1 MLQSFHLGF
10 QFLSHPSVTCKVEG
24 SDLGLT
30 GQQLKFQRFQTQS
43 NTKSPLE
50 DPTKFL
56 TWEANILHSFLTLP
70 SLLANTSSCLPQAH
84 RQFLS
89 TVWLKGLHCTQREG
103 QGQCSPARPQPVV
116 GEAEGCQRQAQEAAA
131 VQGVHLP
138 IRDTTGLPT
147 RLSPKIYTP
156 KGKTRKASTNSNRL
170 FIHGQLLL
178 YMSWCISPD
187 WNLWNASQLEGREE
201 HSKTSKEED
210 NRSVPKRFKHK
221 PADST
226 GYPWGPVAERRAAQA
241 HSLLPSPMKVLLTAV
256 IHLRC

>member
-1 MLQSFHLGF
+1 MHHLSLSKHGTRDPEVSISLQVNGSPLIATEFPLWLRPSPHVAKLPSGVPIPVAPISYLQSWRN
-10 QFLSHPSVTCKVEG
+10 
-24 SDLGLT
+24 DLGLT

-56 TWEANILHSFLTLP
+56 TWGANILHSFLTLP

-147 RLSPKIYTP
+147 RLSPKIHT
-156 KGKTRKASTNSNRL
+156 KG
-170 FIHGQLLL
+170 
-178 YMSWCISPD
+178 
-187 WNLWNASQLEGREE
+187 
-201 HSKTSKEED
+201 
-210 NRSVPKRFKHK
+210 
-221 PADST
+221 
-226 GYPWGPVAERRAAQA
+226 
-241 HSLLPSPMKVLLTAV
+241 
-256 IHLRC
+256 